1 MKKNMNSFRRN
12 LSLLRGV
19 LPLVV
24 LLSIALPAR
33 SAEFGKWPAS
43 SEAWPEVKCSFFP
56 ERDIIVLREVV
67 LHATDGR
74 KVMSADLVWA
84 DREKKHMLCVDG
96 RFYDVHPVQ
105 SASNGYDHYADID
118 GTRYEFRLKLRAY
131 ER

>member
-24 LLSIALPAR
+24 LLSVATPAR
-33 SAEFGKWPAS
+33 SAGSGKWPTS
-43 SEAWPEVKCSFFP
+43 SEAWPEAQCFFFP
-56 ERDIIVLREVV
+56 DGDIMVLREVI
-67 LHATDGR
+67 LHSTDGR

-84 DREKKHMLCVDG
+84 EREKKYMLCMDG
-96 RFYDVHPVQ
+96 RYYDVHPVQ
-105 SASNGYDHYADID
+105 HGSNGCDHYADID